1 MVLLFDA
8 MGTLVHDPFYDAL
21 PAFFERPLATLVKEL
36 DPTAWVEFELGC
48 IDEPTFLR
56 RFFRDGR
63 PYPALGMR
71 DEMVAAYAWLE
82 GMRELV
88 EELAALGHAMHVLSN
103 YPAWY
108 QLIEAKL
115 GVSRYLPWTFVSC
128 EMGVRKPDLAA
139 YLGPAQRLGVNPSSC
154 LFIDDRPVNCDAAR
168 RAGMDAI
175 VFRDAAETRRELAQR
190 GLLRA

>member
-8 MGTLVHDPFYDAL
+8 MGTLVHDPFYDAV
-21 PAFFERPLATLVKEL
+21 PAFFERPLHALVKEL
-36 DPTAWVEFELGC
+36 DPSAWVEFELGC
-48 IDEPTFLR
+48 IDEPTFLG

-63 PYPALGMR
+63 PFAAHGMR
-71 DEMVAAYAWLE
+71 ECMVSAYAWIE

-88 EELAALGHAMHVLSN
+88 EELAGRGHPMHVLSN
-103 YPAWY
+103 YPSWY
-108 QLIEAKL
+108 QLIDHKL
-115 GVSRYLPWTFVSC
+115 RVSEFLPWTFVSC

-139 YLGPAQRLGVNPSSC
+139 YLGPARHLGVAPERC

-175 VFRDAAETRRELAQR
+175 VFRSAVETRRELVHR
-190 GLLRA
+190 GLLPA